1 MILRNVADLHMHS
14 NYSDGSCS
22 PEELV
27 RLAKKKNIGVIALT
41 DHDLCDGVQRAMAE
55 GKEQGIRVIS
65 GVEISVEYSGG
76 TLHILG
82 YGIPDDGFPLH
93 KTLAEVREQRAA
105 RNKAMLDKLAEQ
117 GVPLTLEEV
126 YAEAG
131 DSQVGRPHFA
141 AAMLKKGYVTTTQ
154 EAFEKYL
161 GAGGAAFVKRFGIQ
175 PADAISLI
183 HEAGGVSA
191 LAHPFTLN
199 QAHRDNL
206 EGYITELREMGLDG
220 VECYNCEQT
229 GIYRENLIAMAERLG
244 LLVTGGSDFH
254 GGLKPDTDM
263 GCAILPE
270 KHTRAF
276 LDRVPKG

>member
-14 NYSDGSCS
+14 NYSDGSLS

-27 RLAKKKNIGVIALT
+27 KLAAKKKIGAIALT
-41 DHDLCDGVQRAMAE
+41 DHDLCDGLERAMAAGE
-55 GKEQGIRVIS
+55 ASGVRVIT

-82 YGIPDDGFPLH
+82 YGMPQAGHPLH
-93 KTLAEVREQRAA
+93 DSLAEVRAQREA
-105 RNKAMLDKLAEQ
+105 RNKAILGRLEEA
-117 GVPLTLEEV
+117 GVPLSIEEV

-141 AAMLKKGYVTTTQ
+141 RAMLKKGYVSTTQ
-154 EAFEKYL
+154 EAFDRYL
-161 GAGGAAFVKRFGIQ
+161 GASGAAFVKRFGILPQ
-175 PADAISLI
+175 EAISLVKD
-183 HEAGGVSA
+183 AGGVA
-191 LAHPFTLN
+191 VLAHPFTLN

-206 EGYITELREMGLDG
+206 EGYVAELKEMGLEG
-220 VECYNCEQT
+220 VECYNGEQT
-229 GIYRENLIAMAERLG
+229 GMFRENLIAMTLRLG

-263 GCAILPE
+263 GCAVLPE
-270 KHTRAF
+270 KPTKTF
-276 LDRVPKG
+276 LERVYRT